1 MIGSA
6 AARASID
13 RLRAHRVAGI
23 WLFVSLLCLAAAER
37 RLSEVHFNLRVAEV
51 GFEDDD
57 ALDGDEIRIRLV
69 ALNDEQL
76 PMLSGSGL
84 AFESR
89 AFLGSPTACCRR
101 VLGLPSPRGPP
112 ASDATST

>member
-6 AARASID
+6 AVRASLD

-23 WLFVSLLCLAAAER
+23 WLFVGLLCLAAAER
-37 RLSEVHFNLRVAEV
+37 RLSEVHLNLRVAEI
-51 GFEDDD
+51 GFENEDV
-57 ALDGDEIRIRLV
+57 LDGDELRIRLV

-76 PMLSGSGL
+76 PIVSGAGP
-84 AFESR
+84 AFEPP
-89 AFLGSPTACCRR
+89 AFVGAPSTYGRL

-112 ASDATST
+112 ASDPAST